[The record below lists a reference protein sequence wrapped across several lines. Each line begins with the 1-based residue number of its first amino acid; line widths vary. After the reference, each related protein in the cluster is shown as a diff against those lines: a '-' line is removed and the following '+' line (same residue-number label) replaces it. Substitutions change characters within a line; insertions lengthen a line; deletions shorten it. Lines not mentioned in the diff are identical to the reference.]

1 MPARCPASA
10 SRSLEWPYVEGLR
23 LDEAMHPLTLLTV
36 GLYGEVLPNQNGAP
50 IRLVVPWKYGFKS
63 IKSIVR
69 IRLVER
75 QPVGSWER
83 MQPREYGFYSNV
95 NPEVHHPRWSQAR
108 ERRVGEFFRRR
119 TLMFNGYADQVASL
133 YTGMDLKKNYYVA
146 RAAWTAFDALNAVK
160 RNEAFTPAWSEKPL
174 LKSWQKVKPPL
185 GWPRETDSLCPVC
198 VREARQEILDGKRDY
213 TVLLTEK
220 IGEIKAQIIERDGKI
235 LMVKDCPLHGH
246 FEDVMAI
253 DPAFFKHLEEAFPG
267 SDIAAHADEK
277 LHNHGSSTIKYGRGA
292 VLTIDLTNR
301 CNMMCDPCFMDANQV
316 GFVHELS
323 WDDIKTLLDN
333 AISLKPRR
341 QLSVQFSGGEPT
353 LSPYFLDAVRYCK
366 KVGYSSVQAA
376 TNGIEFAKSPEFC
389 RAAAEAGLRY
399 VYLQFDGIGNAA
411 NSHRLVGNLFD
422 VKLRAIENLWT
433 AGVDIVPVVTIVNGI
448 NNEQVGRI
456 IQFALDNPRKINF
469 LSFQP
474 VSFTGRDEEVT
485 PERRAAQ
492 RYTLSHLAHDVKN
505 QTGLGDPVRDWFP
518 ISFMGT
524 FTDWADL
531 VHGPSAE
538 WGNLTCGCHPN
549 CGVGMAVMIDKETKE
564 ARPVTEFLN
573 ADQLARDLRRVN
585 DAGRGRFLSVAG
597 MALALMK
604 NYDPFKS
611 PTHFKLT
618 DLLKKFDKTFGA
630 TGKDY
635 GRVDG
640 QRTRDDIEKRRAD
653 RWNFLFIAGM
663 WFQDLFNYDFRRT
676 ERCII
681 PYATQEGE
689 ISFCAYNTGV
699 GWRNIIEKMHM
710 TATLTKWYEEHGRHE
725 IFAGGKQ
732 VALDST
738 AHNLVLD
745 AEAVAAG
752 RQTDLDEAGVARNA
766 REEKLRARD
775 EAKKRQQEH
784 ERMAELYRQHVLK
797 AEPAPPVV
805 QIQGLGKKKD
815 NVTVTH

>member
-1 MPARCPASA
+1 MHKPIKFVEKGLTYAAR
-10 SRSLEWPYVEGLR
+10 
-23 LDEAMHPLTLLTV
+23 
-36 GLYGEVLPNQNGAP
+36 GAW
-50 IRLVVPWKYGFKS
+50 V
-63 IKSIVR
+63 
-69 IRLVER
+69 
-75 QPVGSWER
+75 
-83 MQPREYGFYSNV
+83 
-95 NPEVHHPRWSQAR
+95 
-108 ERRVGEFFRRR
+108 
-119 TLMFNGYADQVASL
+119 
-133 YTGMDLKKNYYVA
+133 
-146 RAAWTAFDALNAVK
+146 AFDALNNVK
-160 RNEAFTPAWSEKPL
+160 PGHTFTPKWSDIPL
-174 LKSWQKVKPPL
+174 QKSWQKVKPPL

-213 TVLLTEK
+213 KILLDEK
-220 IGEIKAQIIERDGKI
+220 IGEIKAAIIERDGKI
-235 LMVKDCPLHGH
+235 LMVKDCPIHGH

-267 SDIAAHADEK
+267 SDIRSHNDEK
-277 LHNHGSSTIKYGRGA
+277 LHNHGSSTIKYGRGS
-292 VLTIDLTNR
+292 VLTVDLTNR

-323 WDDIKTLLDN
+323 WEDIKTLLDN
-333 AISLKPRR
+333 AITLKPKR
-341 QLSVQFSGGEPT
+341 QMSVQFSGGEPT
-353 LSPYFLDAVRYCK
+353 MSPYFLDAVRYAK
-366 KVGYSSVQAA
+366 KVGYNSVQAA
-376 TNGIEFAKSPEFC
+376 TNGIEFAKSPEFA

-399 VYLQFDGIGNAA
+399 AYLQFDGIGNAA

-422 VKLRAIENLWT
+422 VKLRAIENLWS
-433 AGVDIVPVVTIVNGI
+433 AGVDIVPVVTIVNGV

-505 QTGLGDPVRDWFP
+505 QTKIGEPVRDWFP

-549 CGVGMAVMIDKETKE
+549 CGIGMAVMIDKETKE
-564 ARPVTEFLN
+564 AVPVTAFLH
-573 ADQLARDLRRVN
+573 ADQLARDLVKVN
-585 DAGRGRFLSVAG
+585 DAARGRFLSVVG

-604 NYDPFKS
+604 NYDPFKA
-611 PTHFKLT
+611 PTHFKLS
-618 DLLKKFDKTFGA
+618 DLMKKFDKTFGA
-630 TGKDY
+630 SGKNY
-635 GRVDG
+635 GKVTAD
-640 QRTRDDIEKRRAD
+640 RTKADIELRRAD

-689 ISFCAYNTGV
+689 ISFCAYNTGI

-725 IFAGGKQ
+725 IFAGNKHVPLNSQ
-732 VALDST
+732 D
-738 AHNLVLD
+738 HRLVLD
-745 AEAVAAG
+745 PEAVAAG
-752 RQTDLDEAGVARNA
+752 KQTDLDVAGIAKNA
-766 REEKLRARD
+766 REEKLRARAA
-775 EAKKRQQEH
+775 AKKVDPQQAEM
-784 ERMAELYRQHVLK
+784 ERLYREQVLK
-797 AEPAPPVV
+797 EQPTI
-805 QIQGLGKKKD
+805 QIQGLGGAKKKSD
-815 NVTVTH
+815 VQEVLHKPQQ